1 MIAFKDVCFSYR
13 RNTPV
18 LSNLSL
24 QIEPGTV
31 CGLLGRNGV
40 GKSTMLYLTA
50 GLLRPRSGQVLCN
63 GYIPSERKV
72 NFLNDIFIVPEEFDL
87 PPITLD
93 AYVRI
98 NSVFY
103 PRFNA
108 DLMHSILE
116 IFALQADINLGA
128 LSLGQKKKAFLS
140 FALACNTSILLLD
153 EPTNGLDITAKR
165 MFRAAISAAMT
176 DDKTIIISTHQVYDV
191 ENILDHVVIADNNR
205 ILLNKSMC
213 EVSERLR
220 FNFTNDP
227 RRAQEA
233 LYSLQVPAGFSIIDY
248 VEDPSQETE
257 VNLESLF
264 ELTQHNPELVQCI
277 FNPTTPPQFKAEGK

>member
-13 RNTPV
+13 RNVPV

-63 GYIPSERKV
+63 DYIPSDRQV

-93 AYVRI
+93 EYVRI

-103 PRFNA
+103 PKFNL

-116 IFALQADINLGA
+116 IFALPGSINLGA

-165 MFRAAISAAMT
+165 MFRAAITAAMT

-205 ILLNKSMC
+205 ILLNRPMIDIQTK
-213 EVSERLR
+213 LR
-220 FNFTNDP
+220 FGYTQDP
-227 RRAQEA
+227 EQAKRA
-233 LYSLQVPAGFSIIDY
+233 LFSIPMPGGFNV
-248 VEDPSQETE
+248 VEFLDDPDRETE
-257 VNLESLF
+257 VNLETLF
-264 ELTQHNPELVQCI
+264 ELTNSNPDLINQLFVE
-277 FNPTTPPQFKAEGK
+277 KS

>member
-13 RNTPV
+13 RNVPV

-63 GYIPSERKV
+63 GYIPSDRQV

-87 PPITLD
+87 PHITLD
-93 AYVRI
+93 EYVRI

-103 PRFNA
+103 PKFNL
-108 DLMHSILE
+108 DLMHSILD
-116 IFALQADINLGA
+116 IFALPGNINLGA

-165 MFRAAISAAMT
+165 MFRAAITAAMT
-176 DDKTIIISTHQVYDV
+176 DDKTIIISTHQEYDV

-205 ILLNKSMC
+205 ILLNRPMIDIQTK
-213 EVSERLR
+213 LR
-220 FNFTNDP
+220 FGYTQDP
-227 RRAQEA
+227 EQAKRA
-233 LYSLQVPAGFSIIDY
+233 LFSIPMPGGFNV
-248 VEDPSQETE
+248 VEFLDDPDRETE
-257 VNLESLF
+257 VNLETLF
-264 ELTQHNPELVQCI
+264 ELTNSNPELINQLFV
-277 FNPTTPPQFKAEGK
+277 ERS

>member
-13 RNTPV
+13 RNVPV

-63 GYIPSERKV
+63 GYIPSDRQV

-93 AYVRI
+93 EYVRI

-103 PRFNA
+103 PKFNL

-116 IFALQADINLGA
+116 IFALPGNINLGA

-165 MFRAAISAAMT
+165 MFRAAITAAMT

-205 ILLNKSMC
+205 ILLNRPMIDIQTK
-213 EVSERLR
+213 LR
-220 FNFTNDP
+220 FGYTQDP
-227 RRAQEA
+227 EQAKRA
-233 LYSLQVPAGFSIIDY
+233 LFSIPMPGGFNV
-248 VEDPSQETE
+248 VEFLDDPDRETE
-257 VNLESLF
+257 VNLETLF
-264 ELTQHNPELVQCI
+264 ELTNSNPDLINQLFVEK
-277 FNPTTPPQFKAEGK
+277 T

>member
-13 RNTPV
+13 RNVPV
-18 LSNLSL
+18 LSNLTL

-63 GYIPSERKV
+63 GYIPSDRQV

-93 AYVRI
+93 EYVRI

-103 PRFNA
+103 PKFNL

-116 IFALQADINLGA
+116 IFALPGNINLGA
-128 LSLGQKKKAFLS
+128 LSLGLKKKAFLS

-165 MFRAAISAAMT
+165 MFRAAITAAMT

-205 ILLNKSMC
+205 ILLNRPMIDIQTK
-213 EVSERLR
+213 LR
-220 FNFTNDP
+220 FGYTQDP
-227 RRAQEA
+227 EQAKRA
-233 LYSLQVPAGFSIIDY
+233 LFSIPMPGGFNV
-248 VEDPSQETE
+248 VEFLDDSDRETE
-257 VNLESLF
+257 VNLETLF
-264 ELTQHNPELVQCI
+264 ELTNSNPDLINQLFVE
-277 FNPTTPPQFKAEGK
+277 KS

>member
-13 RNTPV
+13 RNVPV

-63 GYIPSERKV
+63 GYIPSDRQV

-87 PPITLD
+87 PHITLD
-93 AYVRI
+93 EYVRI

-103 PRFNA
+103 PKFNL
-108 DLMHSILE
+108 DLMHSILD
-116 IFALQADINLGA
+116 IFALPGNINLGA

-165 MFRAAISAAMT
+165 MFRAAITAAMT

-205 ILLNKSMC
+205 ILLNRPMIDIQTK
-213 EVSERLR
+213 LR
-220 FNFTNDP
+220 FGYTQDP
-227 RRAQEA
+227 EQAKRA
-233 LYSLQVPAGFSIIDY
+233 LFSIPMPGGFNV
-248 VEDPSQETE
+248 VEFLDNPDRETE
-257 VNLESLF
+257 VNLETLF
-264 ELTQHNPELVQCI
+264 ELTNSNPDLINQLFVE
-277 FNPTTPPQFKAEGK
+277 KS

>member
-13 RNTPV
+13 RNIPV

-63 GYIPSERKV
+63 GYIPSDRQV

-93 AYVRI
+93 EYVRI

-103 PRFNA
+103 PKFNL
-108 DLMHSILE
+108 DLMHGILE
-116 IFALQADINLGA
+116 IFALPGNINLGA

-165 MFRAAISAAMT
+165 MFRAAITAAMT

-205 ILLNKSMC
+205 MLLNRPMIGIQTK
-213 EVSERLR
+213 LR
-220 FNFTNDP
+220 VRYTQAP
-227 RRAQEA
+227 EQAKRA
-233 LYSLQVPAGFSIIDY
+233 LFSIPMPGGFNV
-248 VEDPSQETE
+248 VEFLDNPDRETE
-257 VNLESLF
+257 VNLETLF
-264 ELTQHNPELVQCI
+264 ELTNSNLELINQLFV
-277 FNPTTPPQFKAEGK
+277 ERS

>member
-1 MIAFKDVCFSYR
+1 MMAFKDVCFSYR
-13 RNTPV
+13 RNVPV

-63 GYIPSERKV
+63 GYIPSDRQV

-93 AYVRI
+93 EYVRI

-103 PRFNA
+103 PKFDL

-116 IFALQADINLGA
+116 IFALPGNINLGA

-165 MFRAAISAAMT
+165 MFRAAITAAMT

-205 ILLNKSMC
+205 ILLNRPMIDIQTK
-213 EVSERLR
+213 LR
-220 FNFTNDP
+220 FGYTQDP
-227 RRAQEA
+227 ELAKRA
-233 LYSLQVPAGFSIIDY
+233 LFSIPMPGGFNV
-248 VEDPSQETE
+248 VEFLDDPDRETE
-257 VNLESLF
+257 VNLETLF
-264 ELTQHNPELVQCI
+264 ELTNSNPDLINQLFVE
-277 FNPTTPPQFKAEGK
+277 KS

>member
-13 RNTPV
+13 RNVPV
-18 LSNLSL
+18 LSDLSL

-63 GYIPSERKV
+63 GYIPSDRQV

-93 AYVRI
+93 EYVRI

-103 PRFNA
+103 PKFDL

-116 IFALQADINLGA
+116 IFALPGNINLGA

-165 MFRAAISAAMT
+165 MFRAAITAAMT

-205 ILLNKSMC
+205 ILLNRPMIDIQTK
-213 EVSERLR
+213 LR
-220 FNFTNDP
+220 FGYTQDP
-227 RRAQEA
+227 ELAKRA
-233 LYSLQVPAGFSIIDY
+233 LFSIPMPGGFNV
-248 VEDPSQETE
+248 VEFLDDPDRETE
-257 VNLESLF
+257 VNLETLF
-264 ELTQHNPELVQCI
+264 ELTNSNPDLINQLFVE
-277 FNPTTPPQFKAEGK
+277 KS

>member
-13 RNTPV
+13 RNVPV

-63 GYIPSERKV
+63 GYIPSDRQV

-87 PPITLD
+87 PSITLD
-93 AYVRI
+93 EYVRI

-103 PRFNA
+103 PKFNL

-116 IFALQADINLGA
+116 IFALPGNINLGA

-165 MFRAAISAAMT
+165 MFRAAITAAMT

-205 ILLNKSMC
+205 ILLNRPMIDIQTK
-213 EVSERLR
+213 LR
-220 FNFTNDP
+220 FGYTQDP
-227 RRAQEA
+227 EQAKCA
-233 LYSLQVPAGFSIIDY
+233 LFSIPMPGGFNV
-248 VEDPSQETE
+248 VEFLDDPDRETE
-257 VNLESLF
+257 VNLETLF
-264 ELTQHNPELVQCI
+264 ELTNSNPDLINQLFVE
-277 FNPTTPPQFKAEGK
+277 KS

>member
-13 RNTPV
+13 RNVPV
-18 LSNLSL
+18 LSDLSL

-63 GYIPSERKV
+63 GYIPSDRQV

-93 AYVRI
+93 EYVRI

-103 PRFNA
+103 PKFNL

-116 IFALQADINLGA
+116 IFALPGNINLGA

-153 EPTNGLDITAKR
+153 ESTNGLDITAKR
-165 MFRAAISAAMT
+165 MFRAAITAAMT

-205 ILLNKSMC
+205 ILLNRPMIDIQTK
-213 EVSERLR
+213 LR
-220 FNFTNDP
+220 FGYTQDP
-227 RRAQEA
+227 ELAKRA
-233 LYSLQVPAGFSIIDY
+233 LFSIPMPGGFNV
-248 VEDPSQETE
+248 VEFLDDPDRETE
-257 VNLESLF
+257 VNLETLF
-264 ELTQHNPELVQCI
+264 ELTNSNPDLINQLFVE
-277 FNPTTPPQFKAEGK
+277 KS

>member
-13 RNTPV
+13 RNVPV

-63 GYIPSERKV
+63 GYIPSDRQV

-87 PPITLD
+87 PHITLD
-93 AYVRI
+93 EYVRI

-103 PRFNA
+103 PKFNL
-108 DLMHSILE
+108 DLMHSILD
-116 IFALQADINLGA
+116 IFALPGNMNLGA

-165 MFRAAISAAMT
+165 MFRAAITAAMT

-205 ILLNKSMC
+205 ILLNRPMIDIQTK
-213 EVSERLR
+213 LR
-220 FNFTNDP
+220 FGYTQDP
-227 RRAQEA
+227 EQAKRA
-233 LYSLQVPAGFSIIDY
+233 LFSIPMPGGFNV
-248 VEDPSQETE
+248 VEFLDDPDRETE
-257 VNLESLF
+257 VNLETLF
-264 ELTQHNPELVQCI
+264 ELTNSNPELINQLFV
-277 FNPTTPPQFKAEGK
+277 ERS